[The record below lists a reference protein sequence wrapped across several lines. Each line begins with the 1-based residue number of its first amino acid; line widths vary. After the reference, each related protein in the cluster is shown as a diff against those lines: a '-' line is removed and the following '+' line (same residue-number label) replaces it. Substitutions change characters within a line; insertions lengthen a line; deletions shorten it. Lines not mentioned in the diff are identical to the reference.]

1 MRGHKRVFCRPACQ
15 LHGVFYEAKLRE
27 YIQVVGRKEGFTWMR
42 DGDANPNEIDAA
54 SDLSAGFHAAAVL
67 AHCRQMFGL
76 E

>member
-1 MRGHKRVFCRPACQ
+1 MP
-15 LHGVFYEAKLRE
+15 KLALIARAQAR
-27 YIQVVGRKEGFTWMR
+27 ILSPGLSVGRKEGFTWMR